1 MKEEE
6 VTYLPPKYVYL
17 NPIIED
23 STVNKTSYILPVN
36 QSQNSE
42 YISSPQP
49 NINQNQ
55 ETVISEYISISQ
67 PNINQNQGPVISE
80 YKSTSQPNINK
91 NQETVISEYIST
103 SQPKVNQNQETTI
116 AEYISTSQPKINQ
129 NQNQGSIISE
139 YNSTSQPKINQN
151 QESIKSQ
158 YNGSPQRNLSEN
170 SNSVN
175 IESIITR
182 PLSNSRVINLP
193 NINRSNISQS
203 SHNSQQIR
211 ISNSSHPLD
220 TEQPINQSII
230 SQTKMTQ
237 SIIINKSNMQNSIAS
252 GSNNQQRSVP
262 INSKSFI
269 GKIPG
274 VLPVYR
280 LIKQGSGINPT
291 EEQGIVFCAMKVF
304 QEEILPLSNN
314 TARFIQR
321 KIGGD
326 WLVIV
331 YEQGKPVD
339 FNMTC
344 VEGID
349 YMYFTLDTIAFQVCR
364 LR

>member
-55 ETVISEYISISQ
+55 ETVISEYISTSQ

-80 YKSTSQPNINK
+80 YKSTSQPNIN
-91 NQETVISEYIST
+91 
-103 SQPKVNQNQETTI
+103 QNQETTI
-116 AEYISTSQPKINQ
+116 AEYISTSQPKI

-175 IESIITR
+175 VEPIITR

-193 NINRSNISQS
+193 NINHSNISQS

>member
-1 MKEEE
+1 MKED
-6 VTYLPPKYVYL
+6 VTYLPPKYVFL
-17 NPIIED
+17 KPIIQD

-36 QSQNSE
+36 QSQASE
-42 YISSPQP
+42 YISTPQP
-49 NINQNQ
+49 NINQN
-55 ETVISEYISISQ
+55 EKAIISEYISS
-67 PNINQNQGPVISE
+67 
-80 YKSTSQPNINK
+80 
-91 NQETVISEYIST
+91 
-103 SQPKVNQNQETTI
+103 
-116 AEYISTSQPKINQ
+116 SQPKINQ
-129 NQNQGSIISE
+129 NQETIISE
-139 YNSTSQPKINQN
+139 YISSSQPKINQN
-151 QESIKSQ
+151 QESTISQ
-158 YNGSPQRNLSEN
+158 NNSSPQPNLSKN
-170 SNSVN
+170 SQSLN
-175 IESIITR
+175 IEPIITR
-182 PLSNSRVINLP
+182 PMSNSRIINLP

-203 SHNSQQIR
+203 SNSQQIR
-211 ISNSSHPLD
+211 NSNSSHPLD
-220 TEQPINQSII
+220 TEEPISQSII
-230 SQTKMTQ
+230 SQPKMTQ
-237 SIIINKSNMQNSIAS
+237 SIIIDKSNIQNSITS
-252 GSNNQQRSVP
+252 GNNNQRSSTA
-262 INSKSFI
+262 INSKSLM

-280 LIKQGSGINPT
+280 LIKQGAGINPT

>member
-42 YISSPQP
+42 YISSPQS

-55 ETVISEYISISQ
+55 ETVISEYISTSQ

-80 YKSTSQPNINK
+80 YKSTSQPNIN
-91 NQETVISEYIST
+91 
-103 SQPKVNQNQETTI
+103 QNQETTI
-116 AEYISTSQPKINQ
+116 EEYISTSQPKI

-175 IESIITR
+175 IEPIITR